1 MEVYSSLYKK
11 LAPLHKNSI
20 FNKLINSQRV
30 RINMFESTQF
40 IGLVIDEKYQIKSLL
55 GQGGMGAVYLALHLG
70 TTRLVAVKV
79 IAPQFMANQHFVERF
94 KREAQAIGRLRHP
107 NVVNITD
114 FGFSSLGQQRVA
126 YLVMEY
132 LDGCSLGDL
141 LKKKGSLPLELT
153 VEIVG
158 QICSAIDKA
167 HQQGIIHRDLKPDN
181 IWLEQNW
188 RGSYNVK
195 VLDFGLAKL
204 RDSVSPEIITAVVK
218 EPNKEE
224 SSSNV
229 SSRPVNKEMVS
240 AITQVQQVNGE
251 ACTEIHDISKEEQNT
266 IVAEDTL
273 DKSITTNKIPTAR
286 LTQVGMVLGTPL
298 YMSPEQCKGAV
309 IDARSDIYSLGVITY
324 QMLTGVTPFVGDSY
338 DLIDKH
344 MKLEAP
350 FIKQHNDNIPT
361 SVANIVMSALAK
373 KPERRPIS
381 AKAFAIALHSSAD
394 GEVPLLEKAQELYI
408 KKRFTFA
415 RIAIFLYIPAILFSY
430 FLETLYRPLFLLSF
444 PILMFANTLNVAA
457 CALVLEKYSDS
468 TISLRSLFSTLIRYI
483 FELAKSSIQS
493 FFAILLGLIK
503 LILPGV
509 QTYVGNAFYP
519 ILVVLEEKKA
529 ATALDDSKNLV
540 DKLRYIVTT
549 IELGNLLLTLFTM
562 VLIFFAVRLSKVG
575 FVFPSLTNTIFG
587 FYLAIIMITCLNY
600 SRYSIAMYLT
610 YLKSRQIQGE
620 VFKDISEGSFEFEQ
634 IAKRTKTLYRKTG
647 EQLVKVLLKQIGT
660 FVSLSGIVFVF
671 VLISFMF
678 YQLTARNNALVIA
691 SQTGNLNSVKELIA
705 KGENVNQQGS
715 FGLTPLFVATQTGHT
730 DIVKE
735 LLDNGAEINSTIASI
750 GKFTPLMIA
759 IQSNRVEIAKLLI
772 LRGANVNAR
781 DERDVTP
788 LMMAIEIGNI
798 ELVKVLVAAGAEINA
813 KDKENNTALKTATLK
828 KSFDIV
834 EFLKAAGAKE

>member
-1 MEVYSSLYKK
+1 
-11 LAPLHKNSI
+11 
-20 FNKLINSQRV
+20 
-30 RINMFESTQF
+30 MFESTQF

-141 LKKKGSLPLELT
+141 LKKKGYLPLELT

-204 RDSVSPEIITAVVK
+204 RDSASPEIITSVVK

-224 SSSNV
+224 NSSNA
-229 SSRPVNKEMVS
+229 SSPVNKEMVS
-240 AITQVQQVNGE
+240 AITQVQQVDEE

-266 IVAEDTL
+266 IVAEDSL
-273 DKSITTNKIPTAR
+273 DKDVTTNKIPAAR

-298 YMSPEQCKGAV
+298 YMSPEQCAGAI
-309 IDARSDIYSLGVITY
+309 IDASSDIYSLGIITY
-324 QMLTGVTPFVGDSY
+324 QMLTGVTPFVGGSY
-338 DLIDKH
+338 ELIDKH
-344 MKLEAP
+344 MKMEAP

-373 KPERRPIS
+373 KPEKRPIS
-381 AKAFAIALHSSAD
+381 AKAFAIALHSNAD
-394 GEVPLLEKAQELYI
+394 GEVPILEKAQELYI

-415 RIAIFLYIPAILFSY
+415 CIAILLYIPAILFSY
-430 FLETLYRPLFLLSF
+430 FLGVLYKPLFLLSF
-444 PILMFANTLNVAA
+444 PILMFTNTLNMAA

-468 TISLRSLFSTLIRYI
+468 TISLRSLFSTLIRYV

-493 FFAILLGLIK
+493 LFSILLGLIK
-503 LILPGV
+503 LIVPGI
-509 QTYVGNAFYP
+509 QTYFGNAFYP
-519 ILVVLEEKKA
+519 ILVVLEEKKS

-549 IELGNLLLTLFTM
+549 IELGNFVLTLFTM
-562 VLIFFAVRLSKVG
+562 VLIFFAVRLSKIN
-575 FVFPSLTNTIFG
+575 FFFPSLTNAIFG
-587 FYLAIIMITCLNY
+587 FYLAIIIITCLSY
-600 SRYSIAMYLT
+600 SRYSIALYLT

-647 EQLVKVLLKQIGT
+647 EQLVKVLLKQVGT
-660 FVSLSGIVFVF
+660 VVSLSGIIFVF
-671 VLISFMF
+671 VIISFMS
-678 YQLTARNNALVIA
+678 YQLTTGKNTLVVA
-691 SQTGNLNSVKELIA
+691 SQTGNLNSVKELIT

-715 FGLTPLFVATQTGHT
+715 FGLTPLFAATQAGHA

-735 LLDNGAEINSTIASI
+735 LLDNGAEVNSTIASI
-750 GKFTPLMIA
+750 GNFTPLMIA

-772 LRGANVNAR
+772 LRGANINAR
-781 DERDVTP
+781 DERNVTP
-788 LMMAIEIGNI
+788 LMMATEIGNI
-798 ELVKVLVAAGAEINA
+798 GLVKVLVEAGAEINA